1 MANILAVLK
10 LIAQVIASIPTI
22 ISGIREIQRVIK
34 ENEDKKR
41 EAALKDAADRLK
53 KAQAEGDVEKQKE
66 ALSDIVDDFNS

>member
-1 MANILAVLK
+1 MGNILAALK
-10 LIAQVIASIPTI
+10 LIVQIVSAIPTI
-22 ISGIREIQRVIK
+22 LRGIREIERVIK

-53 KAQAEGDVEKQKE
+53 KAQEAGDVQKQKE